1 MRILGIDPG
10 IAIVGFGLIE
20 ADRGRTR
27 LLNYGAITTPAGLP
41 LARRLVQIEQDM
53 EALIAQLKPDA
64 IAVEE
69 LFFSNNITTGIAV
82 AHGRGII
89 LCTAE
94 KSGVPLY
101 EYTPMQVKQAVVG
114 YGLAEKKQVMDMVK
128 RLLKLKAVPRPDDAA
143 DALAIAICHARSATL
158 FMFYY
163 VSGTVAHVEPYLAVI
178 DCGGVGYACK
188 TTSTTISQ
196 LQVGKA
202 SKLYTYLHVGEG
214 IFDLYGFA
222 TQGELGSF
230 KQLIGVSGVGPKA
243 ALAILSVC
251 TPQGLAMAVITGD
264 EKALIAAPGIGKKI
278 AQRIILELKD
288 KLAKEQQEIGMP
300 TAPGIVAG
308 EKSKAVEAAAAL
320 AVLGYTQQDIAVAM
334 KGVDVENL
342 PLEEIVRQSLK
353 KMVK

>member
-20 ADRGRTR
+20 ADRGRTQ

-41 LARRLVQIEQDM
+41 LARRLVQIE
-53 EALIAQLKPDA
+53 QLKPDA

-143 DALAIAICHARSATL
+143 DALAIAICHARSATSL
-158 FMFYY
+158 L
-163 VSGTVAHVEPYLAVI
+163 SR
-178 DCGGVGYACK
+178 VGRNDVK
-188 TTSTTISQ
+188 QTI
-196 LQVGKA
+196 
-202 SKLYTYLHVGEG
+202 
-214 IFDLYGFA
+214 
-222 TQGELGSF
+222 
-230 KQLIGVSGVGPKA
+230 
-243 ALAILSVC
+243 
-251 TPQGLAMAVITGD
+251 
-264 EKALIAAPGIGKKI
+264 
-278 AQRIILELKD
+278 
-288 KLAKEQQEIGMP
+288 
-300 TAPGIVAG
+300 
-308 EKSKAVEAAAAL
+308 
-320 AVLGYTQQDIAVAM
+320 
-334 KGVDVENL
+334 
-342 PLEEIVRQSLK
+342 
-353 KMVK
+353 

>member
-20 ADRGRTR
+20 ADRGRTQ

-114 YGLAEKKQVMDMVK
+114 YGLAEKKQVM

-143 DALAIAICHARSATL
+143 DALAIAICHARSATSL
-158 FMFYY
+158 LSR
-163 VSGTVAHVEPYLAVI
+163 V
-178 DCGGVGYACK
+178 GGNDVK
-188 TTSTTISQ
+188 QTI
-196 LQVGKA
+196 
-202 SKLYTYLHVGEG
+202 
-214 IFDLYGFA
+214 
-222 TQGELGSF
+222 
-230 KQLIGVSGVGPKA
+230 
-243 ALAILSVC
+243 
-251 TPQGLAMAVITGD
+251 
-264 EKALIAAPGIGKKI
+264 
-278 AQRIILELKD
+278 
-288 KLAKEQQEIGMP
+288 
-300 TAPGIVAG
+300 
-308 EKSKAVEAAAAL
+308 
-320 AVLGYTQQDIAVAM
+320 
-334 KGVDVENL
+334 
-342 PLEEIVRQSLK
+342 
-353 KMVK
+353 